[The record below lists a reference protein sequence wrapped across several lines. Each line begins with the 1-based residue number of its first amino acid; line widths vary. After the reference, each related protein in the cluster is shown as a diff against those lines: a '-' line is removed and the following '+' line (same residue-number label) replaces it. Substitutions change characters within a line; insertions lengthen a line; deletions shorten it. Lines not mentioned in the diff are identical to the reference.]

1 MFDGCFCKCSV
12 RCLLLLLSCEF
23 SWTSYLG
30 RIGTYNHVHCNNLTV
45 ILMHLDH
52 LDHPPHPAL
61 RTPRDVAMPTMFRI
75 SLAGAIPML
84 CGDIVAQRPTNFQ
97 PSQFSPC
104 IAKCNNVHL
113 PNHCSGTTRTR
124 QYRPLLFKSLLGA
137 PASRITKCRWCCLW
151 QFNFSTWANENGS
164 VSFFAWFCTKRLTW
178 LFLSVL
184 QTAVPAISLL
194 SPMPCDLCQM
204 LRLYLSP
211 LYSARL
217 SSAWCSLRRSGAPC
231 QDALKDSA
239 TRIALNQLESDK
251 SKHANLPQPYTWWCI
266 CPRTSSSRSTTSYS
280 RFEFVIVRL
289 PRCQAAVWT
298 GRGELMRTDPPDVG
312 TAPAV

>member
-1 MFDGCFCKCSV
+1 MSHSWWQKGLAAAAHSGDVGNAQNSAFPRLLANRETIIIYSPAIFLSYLDLDFKKIGKPLMPMAVSQHFVKSNCPADSTIKVRADVELTRHLGWFLHHRRTGRFVDVWWCFCKCSV
-12 RCLLLLLSCEF
+12 RCLLLVLSCEF

-61 RTPRDVAMPTMFRI
+61 RTPRDVAMPTMFRK

-84 CGDIVAQRPTNFQ
+84 CGDIVAKRPTNFQ

-151 QFNFSTWANENGS
+151 QFNFLTWANENGS
-164 VSFFAWFCTKRLTW
+164 VSFFCL
-178 LFLSVL
+178 VL
-184 QTAVPAISLL
+184 
-194 SPMPCDLCQM
+194 
-204 LRLYLSP
+204 Y
-211 LYSARL
+211 
-217 SSAWCSLRRSGAPC
+217 
-231 QDALKDSA
+231 
-239 TRIALNQLESDK
+239 
-251 SKHANLPQPYTWWCI
+251 
-266 CPRTSSSRSTTSYS
+266 
-280 RFEFVIVRL
+280 
-289 PRCQAAVWT
+289 
-298 GRGELMRTDPPDVG
+298 
-312 TAPAV
+312 